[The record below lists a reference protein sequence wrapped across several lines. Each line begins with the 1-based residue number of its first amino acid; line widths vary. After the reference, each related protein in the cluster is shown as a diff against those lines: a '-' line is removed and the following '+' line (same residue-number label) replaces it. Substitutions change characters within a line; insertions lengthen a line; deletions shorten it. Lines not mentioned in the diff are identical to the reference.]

1 MQADLQAARPCC
13 SRPQPPVVASSPGGC
28 SAREARPDTQPG
40 CCKEMEGTNKNKQ
53 WWLSTD
59 WTFNTCKKCTTR
71 PLWKFTQVS
80 DVLTITFYRTHTQ
93 RAHAHTHTHTYPTD
107 PMMLFVSA
115 WKPNI
120 KVNEQQVNGKWEG
133 KKHKQWWLSNS
144 ADCTCIKNTQCTHF
158 EAGFWCAHTVTITF
172 YFTHTQILL
181 TPSVSVKKPNTQ
193 VNKTQV
199 NGKWIG
205 KKQWWLSTDCKWN
218 LYEKHTTRPLWKFT

>member
-93 RAHAHTHTHTYPTD
+93 RAHAHTHTHTHISNRSHDAICVCMETQYQGEWT
-107 PMMLFVSA
+107 A
-115 WKPNI
+115 GEWKM
-120 KVNEQQVNGKWEG
+120 GG
-133 KKHKQWWLSNS
+133 KKTQTVMTFQFRWLHMY
-144 ADCTCIKNTQCTHF
+144 KK
-158 EAGFWCAHTVTITF
+158 HTMHPLWSRFLVCSHSHNNVLLH
-172 YFTHTQILL
+172 THTN
-181 TPSVSVKKPNTQ
+181 PADPVSV
-193 VNKTQV
+193 
-199 NGKWIG
+199 
-205 KKQWWLSTDCKWN
+205 CK
-218 LYEKHTTRPLWKFT
+218 ET